1 MLSKLIVSRLV
12 VLAALLMLGEGLH
25 AAGKAQLM
33 YRYINAEGNKVL
45 AYQVPPEFVSNGYEV
60 LNASGSVVEVI
71 PRQLD
76 ETELDSMD
84 SDARRAKLAADE
96 AERLRQWD
104 ESLLLR
110 YSSVEDIEAARE
122 RELRD
127 LKIRV
132 SILKGKLRSLKQQVE
147 NYQSLAADQQRLGY
161 DVNPQHLKAIEDLRG
176 EIDSTERAI
185 DDRQTEI
192 DVVDADYDR
201 DIGRFT
207 TLLDIVEMRRT
218 MSKSGS

>member
-1 MLSKLIVSRLV
+1 MIRRLLSR
-12 VLAALLMLGEGLH
+12 VLALAILLTLAQGLY
-25 AAGKAQLM
+25 AAGKGRLM
-33 YRYINAEGNKVL
+33 YRYINAEGNRVL
-45 AYQVPPEFVSNGYEV
+45 AFQVPPEFVSNGYEV
-60 LNASGSVVEVI
+60 LNASGSVVEVV

-76 ETELDSMD
+76 ESELSSMD

-110 YSSVEDIEAARE
+110 YSSVDDIEAARE

-185 DDRQTEI
+185 GDRQTEI